1 MVTGPRAML
10 MTRVAACYE
19 AEEDPPFGVLRAMV
33 ATRGGVAGA
42 EWAGGTGTN
51 KIGVEGDGGGAGGGG
66 GGGEGGEG
74 GDEDSLADLIEAD
87 GRQRLERGL
96 GVSLE
101 RYMGAVAGLEGMPA
115 ALDAAIDMT
124 LRSMSGSSRP
134 EGAAVDALAAK
145 YPRLERAIREAAQL
159 NGALWSTA
167 AVKGAVTGRP
177 VLELPCELGPP
188 HGGRARYELR
198 SLLGG
203 GTGGDVYLAVD
214 RKLSEADHEALVA
227 VKVLSGSRREDESVF
242 FEEATKARRVVHPNV
257 VRIEDCGVS
266 AGGERYIVYEHL
278 AGGDLQQFVEK
289 RGGRLPARG
298 AAELVEK
305 VSRGVHAAHRAGL
318 IHCDLKPGNVLL
330 DEAGEPKV
338 ADFGVAQRHGGSA
351 GARRGPVG
359 NYAFMSPEQ
368 YRGEAGAITTA
379 CDVYALGGLLYCLV
393 TGRLPNGQTPRE
405 VEAHLGEAHA
415 APSMSG
421 CAGVDGDLNAICRRA
436 LSARAEERHESAAA
450 LAEDLERWRGRLPLT
465 WRNPGPGRR
474 TVLWAHRRP
483 AVAVLAA
490 VLLVLLVSGVG
501 TGTYLYDL
509 AQKRRIALL
518 EAETEAAT
526 ARANYL
532 GIRSDVD
539 EVLEIASS
547 VQEMETL
554 PLPRQLDILTESFYV
569 EAMFGL
575 KLLHDPVRLR
585 RMFAERRAIARGVVE
600 EEEAAGRG
608 GAYKALT
615 WRVIAG
621 YWELLDGD
629 PAEAARLFGESRRRW
644 GEVLGPED
652 AMLVVLEAMG
662 RAADLAAL
670 LESSPPGKPPSEE
683 LKGRVAALAEEVW
696 AEERRLFERVGRGH
710 FHLAVVHTLQYA
722 SARRWTEDKA
732 KRGRVAELLDEYGD
746 YGVLHY
752 RPRG

>member
-278 AGGDLQQFVEK
+278 AGGDLQQYVER
-289 RGGRLPARG
+289 RGGRMPARE
-298 AAELVEK
+298 AAGLVERIC
-305 VSRGVHAAHRAGL
+305 RGVHGAHRAGL

-379 CDVYALGGLLYCLV
+379 CDVYALGGLLYCLI
-393 TGRLPNGQTPRE
+393 TGRLPNGQTPEE
-405 VEAHLGEAHA
+405 VEERLREARE
-415 APSMSG
+415 APG
-421 CAGVDGDLNAICRRA
+421 LTGVDGDLAAICRRA
-436 LSARAEERHESAAA
+436 LAARPEARHESAAA
-450 LAEDLERWRGRLPLT
+450 LAEDLARWRSRLPIT
-465 WRNPGPGRR
+465 WRNPGVRR
-474 TVLWAHRRP
+474 RVGLWARRRP
-483 AVAVLAA
+483 AVAGLTG
-490 VLLVLLVSGVG
+490 LMLVVVVAGSV
-501 TGTYLYDL
+501 TGAYLNSV
-509 AQKRRIALL
+509 AQQRRIALL
-518 EAETEAAT
+518 EAEAEAA
-526 ARANYL
+526 AAAVKASYME
-532 GIRSDVD
+532 IRRDVD
-539 EVLEIASS
+539 EVLDIAKA
-547 VQEMETL
+547 VEELRDL
-554 PLPRQLDILTESFYV
+554 PIPRELDILTESFYV
-569 EAMFGL
+569 EAMFGP

-585 RMFAERRAIARGVVE
+585 RLFLERRQIARGVVE
-600 EEEAAGRG
+600 AEEAAGRG
-608 GAYKALT
+608 GEYKAMT

-621 YWELLDGD
+621 FWELLDGD
-629 PAEAARLFGESRRRW
+629 PALAARMFEESRRRW
-644 GEVLGPED
+644 GEVLSAED
-652 AMLVVLEAMG
+652 SMLVVLEAMG
-662 RAADLAAL
+662 RASALAAL
-670 LESSPPGKPPSEE
+670 LESAPVGTPPTEE
-683 LKGRVAALAEEVW
+683 LKSRVAALAEEVW
-696 AEERRLFERVGRGH
+696 RDERRLAERVGRGQ

-722 SARRWTEDKA
+722 STKRWTEDRA
-732 KRGRVAELLDEYGD
+732 KRGRVAELLDEYGEH
-746 YGVLHY
+746 GVLHY